1 MKVFH
6 SISSAHYIYKN
17 YKMFSEENFPEAR
30 CAGFEDEG
38 KDDSRNKVSEKTKE
52 KLNRMVL
59 GKDKNIN
66 EEYIKSFYLDVAE
79 EVL

>member
-1 MKVFH
+1 
-6 SISSAHYIYKN
+6 
-17 YKMFSEENFPEAR
+17 MFSEEHFPEAK
-30 CAGFEDEG
+30 CTGLKVDG
-38 KDDSRNKVSEKTKE
+38 KYDSRNKVSEKTKE

-66 EEYIKSFYLDVAE
+66 EDYIKSFYLDVAE

>member
-1 MKVFH
+1 M
-6 SISSAHYIYKN
+6 STACYIYRN

-30 CAGFEDEG
+30 CTGLEVERE
-38 KDDSRNKVSEKTKE
+38 DDSRNKVSEKTKE
-52 KLNRMVL
+52 RLNRMVL

>member
-1 MKVFH
+1 
-6 SISSAHYIYKN
+6 
-17 YKMFSEENFPEAR
+17 MFSEENFPEAR
-30 CAGFEDEG
+30 CTGVKTEG

-59 GKDKNIN
+59 GIDKNIN

>member
-1 MKVFH
+1 M
-6 SISSAHYIYKN
+6 STACYIYRN

-30 CAGFEDEG
+30 CAGLEVEG

-52 KLNRMVL
+52 RLNRMVL

>member
-1 MKVFH
+1 
-6 SISSAHYIYKN
+6 
-17 YKMFSEENFPEAR
+17 MFSEENFPEAR
-30 CAGFEDEG
+30 CTGLKTEA

-59 GKDKNIN
+59 GIDKNIN

>member
-1 MKVFH
+1 
-6 SISSAHYIYKN
+6 
-17 YKMFSEENFPEAR
+17 MFSEENFPGAR
-30 CAGFEDEG
+30 CTGPKTEG

-52 KLNRMVL
+52 RLNRMVL

>member
-1 MKVFH
+1 M
-6 SISSAHYIYKN
+6 STACYIYRN

-30 CAGFEDEG
+30 CTGLEVEG

-52 KLNRMVL
+52 RLNRMVL